1 MDLNVHMRSLSC
13 PYTITFYGALF
24 REVRPY
30 NTEPCSVIQVCAVVQ
45 GDVWICME
53 LMDKSLHDLYKL
65 VYDKLKLSIP
75 EPVIGKMAESV
86 SSLVSWWMG
95 MFK

>member
-1 MDLNVHMRSLSC
+1 
-13 PYTITFYGALF
+13 
-24 REVRPY
+24 
-30 NTEPCSVIQVCAVVQ
+30 
-45 GDVWICME
+45 ME

-86 SSLVSWWMG
+86 RLCSV
-95 MFK
+95 